1 MKRAVRMADIA
12 QQLGIS
18 TVSVS
23 KALAGKS
30 GVSEELRTKV
40 ITLAHQMGYSGVR
53 VRYEPGLTGNIG
65 VLVADHLF
73 SGNTFYTDLYRE
85 LVLCSSAE
93 GFSCIME
100 IISQE
105 AEQTAVLPSLA
116 VQQRVDGIIFMGA
129 LDPNYL
135 AAVMAVG
142 LPCLAP
148 DFRIPGFQID
158 SILRDNTDG
167 GFLITKYLLSK
178 GYRRIGFG
186 GNIVQSMNIMERYWG
201 YRWALRQSGVAPCE
215 EWLWKDLTEEAG
227 PFILPDKLP
236 EAFVCSD
243 NAAAFHL
250 ANTWRQANLQNQG
263 AAALA
268 SFDDFRITPQFRCQ
282 LASYQVDA
290 KQMAEAAFRQMLR
303 RIRVENMRPASYVIH
318 GHLSALS

>member
-12 QQLGIS
+12 QRLDIS

-23 KALAGKS
+23 KALAGRS

-65 VLVADHLF
+65 VLVADHLS

-142 LPCLAP
+142 LPCAGLP
-148 DFRIPGFQID
+148 YPWFSDRQYSTGQHGWRILDYKISSFQ
-158 SILRDNTDG
+158 
-167 GFLITKYLLSK
+167 
-178 GYRRIGFG
+178 RI
-186 GNIVQSMNIMERYWG
+186 
-201 YRWALRQSGVAPCE
+201 
-215 EWLWKDLTEEAG
+215 
-227 PFILPDKLP
+227 
-236 EAFVCSD
+236 
-243 NAAAFHL
+243 
-250 ANTWRQANLQNQG
+250 QANWIWWQYCAIHEHHGTVLGIPVG
-263 AAALA
+263 AETV
-268 SFDDFRITPQFRCQ
+268 RRCS
-282 LASYQVDA
+282 L
-290 KQMAEAAFRQMLR
+290 
-303 RIRVENMRPASYVIH
+303 
-318 GHLSALS
+318 